1 MEGPAPIGTLRST
14 LGEGPVWS
22 TEEQALYWVD
32 IVGPTVHRLD
42 EATGEVGTWQLPSEV
57 GSMALRRVGDGAVVA
72 LRSGFHLL
80 DFDTGT
86 THLLCDPEG
95 DLPANR
101 FNDGKCDRQGR
112 FWAGTMDDAEQDAS
126 GSLYRLDADGRCER
140 MVGDIICS
148 NGLGWSPD
156 DATMYHTDSW
166 RFRIDAWDFDPAT
179 GALDN
184 RRAFVQ
190 LAPGRVAPDGL
201 TVDAEGCLWVATWD
215 GWQVVRYTPDGA
227 VERVVDLPVPRPTS
241 CTFGGPDLDRLYIT
255 SARRGLDE
263 ETLAQAPLSGAVFVL
278 EPGVRGLPEPEYA
291 G

>member
-1 MEGPAPIGTLRST
+1 MRST

-22 TEEQALYWVD
+22 PTERALYWVD

-42 EATGEVGTWQLPSEV
+42 DASDEVTTWRLPSEV
-57 GSMALRRVGDGAVVA
+57 GSLALRRGGGAVVA

-80 DFDTGT
+80 DLDTGEVT
-86 THLLCDPEG
+86 LLCDPEA

-126 GSLYRLDADGRCER
+126 GALYRLDSEGRCER
-140 MVGDIICS
+140 MVGDVICS

-166 RFRIDAWDFDPAT
+166 RFRIDAWDFDPPT

-184 RRAFVQ
+184 RRTFVQ
-190 LAPGRVAPDGL
+190 LPSGRVAPDGL

-215 GWQVVRYTPDGA
+215 GWQILRYTPDGS
-227 VERVVDLPVPRPTS
+227 VDRVVDLPVPRPTS

-255 SARRGLDE
+255 SARRGLSE
-263 ETLAQAPLSGAVFVL
+263 ESLAQAPLSGAVFVL
-278 EPGVRGLPEPEYA
+278 DPGVQGLPEPEYA